1 MPWECPSCGLIN
13 NDDLCERCFCGY
25 ELQIEEPQINPHVT
39 KHIFFS
45 KSKILRFIILCL
57 ALFVIISYGI
67 ITEKT
72 FDLITIVSALFTI
85 ILTYFIFKLITIY
98 RTEKPALTL
107 SENTIWFN
115 KEYFNYNEIK
125 WNDIIS
131 ISKKID
137 LIFTQSIYRYIE
149 IVKKENEKQLF
160 KSIATSALK
169 NNINI
174 NTYLLEISVD
184 KLLLSMNVYHNASK
198 SKIE

>member
-25 ELQIEEPQINPHVT
+25 ELQIGEPQINPHVT

-67 ITEKT
+67 ISEKT
-72 FDLITIVSALFTI
+72 FDFINIVSAMFNI
-85 ILTYFIFKLITIY
+85 ILTYFIFKLITLY
-98 RTEKPALTL
+98 RTERPALTL
-107 SENTIWFN
+107 SKNTIWFN
-115 KEYFNYNEIK
+115 KEYFNYDEIK

-131 ISKKID
+131 ISKKIRF
-137 LIFTQSIYRYIE
+137 IYGQSINRYIE
-149 IVKKENEKQLF
+149 IVKNENKTRLN
-160 KSIATSALK
+160 KSIATSNLN

-174 NTYLLEISVD
+174 NTHFLELSID
-184 KLLLSMNVYHNASK
+184 KLFLSVNVYHTASK